1 MGAILWIIRNWQMSL
16 LAAGLICALVLG
28 VYLKGRADGIAHV
41 EGKNIEKTIQQTNTN
56 IRIQNEQDSV
66 VRPDDTSLYNSV
78 LDGSF

>member
-1 MGAILWIIRNWQMSL
+1 MKAILWIIRNWQMSL

-41 EGKNIEKTIQQTNTN
+41 EGKQIAKIMQDVKKNV
-56 IRIQNEQDSV
+56 RIQNEQDNI
-66 VRPDDTSLYNSV
+66 VRPDDVTLYNSL

>member
-16 LAAGLICALVLG
+16 LVAGLISALVLG

-41 EGKNIEKTIQQTNTN
+41 ENKNMVETIRQSNKN

-66 VRPDDTSLYNSV
+66 VRPDDNALYNS
-78 LDGSF
+78 LLNGDF